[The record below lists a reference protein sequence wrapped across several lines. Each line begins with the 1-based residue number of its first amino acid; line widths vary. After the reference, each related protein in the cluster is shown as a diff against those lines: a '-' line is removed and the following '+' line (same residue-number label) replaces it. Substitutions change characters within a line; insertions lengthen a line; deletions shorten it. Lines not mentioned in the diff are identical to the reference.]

1 MDSTVYDYAIVGAG
15 AAGLH
20 LAMAMSK
27 DKFFDSKKILLLEK
41 SQKDVNDK
49 TWCFWE
55 KGDGQWDSIATKIWD
70 QAQFMATDQ
79 QINLKMG
86 AYRYKMLASLDFY
99 TYTKEE
105 LKNKENITWVN
116 AEVENIKQGETT
128 TIETSGQSYLAKHVF
143 DSIIT
148 PDFFN
153 SNDKYTRLLQHF
165 KGWVIETDEEVFND
179 KSFVMMDFRITV
191 PDTTCFTYVLP
202 ISRKKALIEFTFFS
216 PTLVE
221 DERYENLLSRYVKE
235 ILRIERYQ
243 ITAKEKGVIPM
254 SDYPF
259 HKSNNQQLT
268 KIGTA
273 GGWVKP
279 ASGYSFKN
287 AERYSQLIINNI
299 KNNRL
304 PSHKLLNTLFRKYD
318 ALFIDILYHH
328 NQLGVGLFKIMYG
341 KNKAHQI
348 FAFLDEETTHA
359 EEFKII
365 NSFPRWPFMRALFKK
380 VFSQLE

>member
-20 LAMAMSK
+20 LAMAMSN
-27 DKFFDSKKILLLEK
+27 DKFFDSKKILILEK
-41 SQKDVNDK
+41 SQKDLNDK

-55 KGDGQWDSIATKIWD
+55 KGAGKWDGIATKIWD
-70 QAQFMATDQ
+70 QAQFVSTDQ
-79 QINLKMG
+79 LINLNMG

-99 TYTKEE
+99 TYTKKE
-105 LKNKENITWVN
+105 LKKKENITWVN
-116 AEVENIKQGETT
+116 AEVGSITQGEISS
-128 TIETSGQSYLAKHVF
+128 IETNDQLYSAKHIF

-148 PDFFN
+148 SDFFN
-153 SNDKYTRLLQHF
+153 SIDKYTRLLQHF
-165 KGWVIETDEEVFND
+165 KGWVIEADEDVFND

-191 PDTTCFTYVLP
+191 PNTTCFTYVLP
-202 ISRKKALIEFTFFS
+202 INSKKALIEFTFFS
-216 PTLVE
+216 PTLVKDDNYE
-221 DERYENLLSRYVKE
+221 DLLSKYVKE
-235 ILRIERYQ
+235 ILQIERYQ
-243 ITAKEKGVIPM
+243 IVAKEKGVIPM

-259 HKSNNQQLT
+259 HKNNSQYIT

-287 AERYSQLIINNI
+287 AERYSQIIVNNI

-304 PSHKLLNTLFRKYD
+304 PSYKLLNTLIRKYD
-318 ALFIDILYHH
+318 ALFIDVLYHH
-328 NQLGVGLFKIMYG
+328 NELGVGLFKTMYS
-341 KNKAHQI
+341 KNEAYKI
-348 FAFLDEETTHA
+348 LSFLDEETTRA

-365 NSFPRWPFMRALFKK
+365 NSFPRWPFMRSLFKK
-380 VFSQLE
+380 LFS

>member
-55 KGDGQWDSIATKIWD
+55 QGAGKWDGLTTKIWN
-70 QAQFMATDQ
+70 QAQFMATNQ
-79 QINLKMG
+79 QINLNMG
-86 AYRYKMLASLDFY
+86 AYQYKMLAAIDFY
-99 TYTKEE
+99 VYTKRE
-105 LKNKENITWVN
+105 LEKNDNITWVN
-116 AEVENIKQGETT
+116 TEVGNIIQGEI
-128 TIETSGQSYLAKHVF
+128 TILVTSSQSYHAKHVF

-148 PDFFN
+148 PNFYN
-153 SNDKYTRLLQHF
+153 SADKYTRLLQHF
-165 KGWVIETDEEVFND
+165 KGWVIESDSEVFND

-191 PDTTCFTYVLP
+191 PNTTCFTYVLP
-202 ISRKKALIEFTFFS
+202 INRKRALIEFTFFS
-216 PTLVE
+216 PALVA
-221 DERYENLLSRYVKE
+221 ENTYDSLLSRYVNE
-235 ILRIERYQ
+235 ILKIENYQ
-243 ITAKEKGVIPM
+243 ILSDEKGVIPM

-259 HKSNNQQLT
+259 HESNNKYIT

-273 GGWVKP
+273 GSWVKP

-287 AERYSQLIINNI
+287 AERYSQRIVNNI

-304 PSHKLLNTLFRKYD
+304 PGYKLVNNLFRKYD
-318 ALFIDILYHH
+318 MLFIHVLYHH
-328 NQLGVGLFKIMYG
+328 NELGVGLFETMYHKNEAYKIL
-341 KNKAHQI
+341 
-348 FAFLDEETTHA
+348 AFLDEETTRA

-365 NSFPRWPFMRALFKK
+365 NSFPRWPFIRAIFKK
-380 VFSQLE
+380 LFS

>member
-1 MDSTVYDYAIVGAG
+1 MDSNVYDFAIIGTG

-27 DKFFDSKKILLLEK
+27 DQFFDSKKILLLEK

-55 KGDGQWDSIATKIWD
+55 KGAGQWDSITIKVWE

-79 QINLKMG
+79 QIDLNMG

-99 TYTKEE
+99 SYTKNE
-105 LKNKENITWVN
+105 LKKKENITWVN
-116 AEVENIKQGETT
+116 AEVGNINQGETT
-128 TIETSGQSYLAKHVF
+128 TIETNGSSYLANHVF

-148 PDFFN
+148 PEFFQ
-153 SNDKYTRLLQHF
+153 SKDKYTRLLQHF
-165 KGWVIETDEEVFND
+165 KGWVIEADEEVFND
-179 KSFVMMDFRITV
+179 KSFVMMDFRLTV
-191 PDTTCFTYVLP
+191 PNTTCFTYVLP
-202 ISRKKALIEFTFFS
+202 INSKKALIEFTFFS
-216 PTLVE
+216 PALVE
-221 DERYENLLSRYVKE
+221 DESYENLLSRYVKE
-235 ILRIERYQ
+235 ILRIEKYQ
-243 ITAKEKGVIPM
+243 ILTKEKGVIPM

-259 HKSNNQQLT
+259 HKENTHYLT

-287 AERYSQLIINNI
+287 AERYSQRIVNNI

-318 ALFIDILYHH
+318 VLFIDVLYHH
-328 NQLGVGLFKIMYG
+328 NDLGVGLFETMYS
-341 KNKAHQI
+341 KNEAHRI
-348 FAFLDEETTHA
+348 LAFLDEETTRVQ
-359 EEFKII
+359 EFKII
-365 NSFPRWPFMRALFKK
+365 NSFPRWPFMRSLFKK
-380 VFSQLE
+380 LFPS

>member
-1 MDSTVYDYAIVGAG
+1 MDSTVYDYAIVGTG

-27 DKFFDSKKILLLEK
+27 DKFFDTKKILLLEK

-55 KGDGQWDSIATKIWD
+55 KGVGNWDSITTKIWNH
-70 QAQFMATDQ
+70 AQFMATNQ

-86 AYRYKMLASLDFY
+86 DYRYKMLASLDFY
-99 TYTKEE
+99 DYTKKE
-105 LKNKENITWVN
+105 LRKKVNITWIK
-116 AEVENIKQGETT
+116 AEVSNIHSGEISTITT
-128 TIETSGQSYLAKHVF
+128 NSQSYQAKHVF
-143 DSIIT
+143 DSIIA
-148 PDFFN
+148 PNFYN
-153 SNDKYTRLLQHF
+153 SADNYTRLLQHF
-165 KGWVIETDEEVFND
+165 KGWVIEADEEFFDD

-191 PDTTCFTYVLP
+191 PHTTCFTYVLP
-202 ISRKKALIEFTFFS
+202 INTKKALIEFTFFS
-216 PTLVE
+216 PALVD
-221 DERYENLLSRYVKE
+221 DEIYENLLAKYVKE
-235 ILRIERYQ
+235 ILKLEKYKIEN
-243 ITAKEKGVIPM
+243 KEKGVIPM

-259 HKSNNQQLT
+259 HIGNDRYVT

-287 AERYSQLIINNI
+287 AERYSQRIVDNI

-304 PSHKLLNTLFRKYD
+304 PSHKLVNTLFRKYD
-318 ALFIDILYHH
+318 MLFIDVLYHH
-328 NQLGVGLFKIMYG
+328 NQLGVGLFETMYRKNEAHKIL
-341 KNKAHQI
+341 
-348 FAFLDEETTHA
+348 AFLDEDTTRT

-365 NSFPRWPFMRALFKK
+365 NSFPRWPFIRALFKK
-380 VFSQLE
+380 IFLS

>member
-1 MDSTVYDYAIVGAG
+1 
-15 AAGLH
+15 
-20 LAMAMSK
+20 
-27 DKFFDSKKILLLEK
+27 
-41 SQKDVNDK
+41 
-49 TWCFWE
+49 
-55 KGDGQWDSIATKIWD
+55 
-70 QAQFMATDQ
+70 
-79 QINLKMG
+79 MG

-105 LKNKENITWVN
+105 LKKKENITWVN
-116 AEVENIKQGETT
+116 AEVVNIKQGETT
-128 TIETSGQSYLAKHVF
+128 KVETNGQSYLAKHVF

-148 PDFFN
+148 PDFSN

-191 PDTTCFTYVLP
+191 PGTTCFTYVLP
-202 ISRKKALIEFTFFS
+202 ISRKRALIEFTFFS

-221 DERYENLLSRYVKE
+221 DERYENLLNRYVKE

-243 ITAKEKGVIPM
+243 ITSKEKGIIPM

-279 ASGYSFKN
+279 SSGYSFKN

-328 NQLGVGLFKIMYG
+328 NQLGIGLFNTMYG

-359 EEFKII
+359 EELKII
-365 NSFPRWPFMRALFKK
+365 NSFPRWPFMRALFKRL
-380 VFSQLE
+380 FS

>member
-55 KGDGQWDSIATKIWD
+55 KGAGEWDSITTKIWD
-70 QAQFMATDQ
+70 HAQFMATDQ
-79 QINLKMG
+79 QIDLNMG
-86 AYRYKMLASLDFY
+86 AYRYKMLAALDFY
-99 TYTKEE
+99 NHTKKE
-105 LKNKENITWVN
+105 LKERDNITWVN
-116 AEVENIKQGETT
+116 AEVGNITQGETT
-128 TIETSGQSYLAKHVF
+128 TIETNGQSYSAKHVF

-148 PDFFN
+148 ADFFTPKH
-153 SNDKYTRLLQHF
+153 KYTRLLQHF
-165 KGWVIETDEEVFND
+165 KGWLIEADEEVFND

-191 PDTTCFTYVLP
+191 PNTTCFTYVLP
-202 ISRKKALIEFTFFS
+202 INSKRALIEFTFFS
-216 PTLVE
+216 PTLVD
-221 DERYENLLSRYVKE
+221 DESYDALLRRYVKE
-235 ILRIERYQ
+235 ILRIEKYQ
-243 ITAKEKGVIPM
+243 IIVKEKGVIPM

-259 HKSNNQQLT
+259 HKKSNQYVT

-273 GGWVKP
+273 GSWVKP

-287 AERYSQLIINNI
+287 AERYSQLIVNNI

-318 ALFIDILYHH
+318 SLFIDVLYHH
-328 NQLGVGLFKIMYG
+328 NEIGVNLFKTMYT
-341 KNKAHQI
+341 KNEAYQI
-348 FAFLDEETTHA
+348 LAFLDEETTRA

-365 NSFPRWPFMRALFKK
+365 NSFPRWPFMRSLFKK
-380 VFSQLE
+380 LFS

>member
-20 LAMAMSK
+20 IAMAMST

-55 KGDGQWDSIATKIWD
+55 KGEGKWDSITTKIWD

-79 QINLKMG
+79 QIDLNMG

-99 TYTKEE
+99 NHTKKE
-105 LKNKENITWVN
+105 LKKRDNITWAK
-116 AEVENIKQGETT
+116 AEVGTITQGKTT
-128 TIETSGQSYLAKHVF
+128 TIETNGQSYSSKHVF
-143 DSIIT
+143 DSIIH

-153 SNDKYTRLLQHF
+153 SKDKCTRLLQHF
-165 KGWVIETDEEVFND
+165 KGWVIEADEEVFND

-191 PDTTCFTYVLP
+191 PNTTCFTYVLP
-202 ISRKKALIEFTFFS
+202 INSKRALIEFTFFS
-216 PTLVE
+216 PTLVD
-221 DERYENLLSRYVKE
+221 DESYDALLRRYVKE
-235 ILRIERYQ
+235 ILRIEKYQ
-243 ITAKEKGVIPM
+243 IIVNEKGVIPM

-259 HKSNNQQLT
+259 HKKSNQYVT

-287 AERYSQLIINNI
+287 AERYSQLIVNNI

-318 ALFIDILYHH
+318 ALFIDVLYHH
-328 NQLGVGLFKIMYG
+328 NEMGVDLFKTMYT
-341 KNKAHQI
+341 KNEAYQI
-348 FAFLDEETTHA
+348 LAFLDEETTRA

-365 NSFPRWPFMRALFKK
+365 NSFPRWPFMRSLFKK
-380 VFSQLE
+380 LFS

>member
-1 MDSTVYDYAIVGAG
+1 MDSTVYDYAIVGTG

-27 DKFFDSKKILLLEK
+27 DKFFDTKKILLLEK

-55 KGDGQWDSIATKIWD
+55 KGVGNWDSITTKIWNH
-70 QAQFMATDQ
+70 AQFMATNQ

-86 AYRYKMLASLDFY
+86 DYRYKMLASLDFY
-99 TYTKEE
+99 DYTKKE
-105 LKNKENITWVN
+105 LRKKENITWIK
-116 AEVENIKQGETT
+116 AEVSNIHSGEISTITT
-128 TIETSGQSYLAKHVF
+128 NSQAYQAKHVF
-143 DSIIT
+143 DSIIA
-148 PDFFN
+148 PNFYN
-153 SNDKYTRLLQHF
+153 SADNYTRLLQHF
-165 KGWVIETDEEVFND
+165 KGWVIEADDEIFDD

-202 ISRKKALIEFTFFS
+202 INTKKALIEFTFFS
-216 PTLVE
+216 PALVE
-221 DERYENLLSRYVKE
+221 DEIYENLLAKYVKE
-235 ILRIERYQ
+235 ILKLEKYKIEN
-243 ITAKEKGVIPM
+243 KEKGVIPM

-259 HKSNNQQLT
+259 HIGNDQYVT

-287 AERYSQLIINNI
+287 AERYSQRIVDNI

-304 PSHKLLNTLFRKYD
+304 PSHKLVNTLFRKYD
-318 ALFIDILYHH
+318 MLFIDVLYHH
-328 NQLGVGLFKIMYG
+328 NQLGVGLFETMYRKNEAHKIL
-341 KNKAHQI
+341 
-348 FAFLDEETTHA
+348 AFLDEDTTRV

-365 NSFPRWPFMRALFKK
+365 NSFPRWPFIRALFKK
-380 VFSQLE
+380 IFLR

>member
-1 MDSTVYDYAIVGAG
+1 MDSIVYDYAIVGTG

-27 DKFFDSKKILLLEK
+27 DEFFNSKKILLLEK

-55 KGDGQWDSIATKIWD
+55 KGAGKWDSITTKIWD
-70 QAQFMATDQ
+70 QAQFMAIDQ
-79 QINLKMG
+79 QIDLNMG

-99 TYTKEE
+99 TYTKKE
-105 LKNKENITWVN
+105 LKKKENFTWVN
-116 AEVENIKQGETT
+116 AEVGNITLGETT
-128 TIETSGQSYLAKHVF
+128 TIETNSQSYLAKHVF

-148 PDFFN
+148 PDFFQTK
-153 SNDKYTRLLQHF
+153 DKCTRLLQHF

-179 KSFVMMDFRITV
+179 KTFVMMDFRITV
-191 PDTTCFTYVLP
+191 PNTTCFTYVLP
-202 ISRKKALIEFTFFS
+202 INGKKALIEFTFFS
-216 PTLVE
+216 PSLVE
-221 DERYENLLSRYVKE
+221 DGSYENLLAKYVKE
-235 ILRIERYQ
+235 ILQIEKYQ
-243 ITAKEKGVIPM
+243 IVAKEKGVIPM

-259 HKSNNQQLT
+259 HKSNNQYIT

-287 AERYSQLIINNI
+287 AERYSQRIVNNI
-299 KNNRL
+299 KNNRV

-318 ALFIDILYHH
+318 VLFIDVLYHH
-328 NQLGVGLFKIMYG
+328 NELGVGLFETMYG
-341 KNKAHQI
+341 KNKAYQI
-348 FAFLDEETTHA
+348 LAFLDEETTRA

-365 NSFPRWPFMRALFKK
+365 NSFPRWPFMRSLFKK
-380 VFSQLE
+380 LFLN